1 MSYGSP
7 AYNSLRY
14 PERVRIT
21 AESGNG
27 RETVMLSRYLR
38 LAIVIVTLGGAIE
51 ASGQQATEMFIPIGQ
66 SPGLSNKE
74 SVIGT
79 LELVDPGNRMV
90 TISGSSGAQTV
101 GITDQTMIWLDR
113 SEQKQ
118 PNQNGGIND
127 LQKGRKIEIK
137 ARKGEVKAVAEW
149 IKVQVGP

>member
-1 MSYGSP
+1 
-7 AYNSLRY
+7 
-14 PERVRIT
+14 
-21 AESGNG
+21 
-27 RETVMLSRYLR
+27 MLNRYLG
-38 LAIVIVTLGGAIE
+38 LAIVVVALGGTLE

-79 LELVDPGNRMV
+79 LESVDPRKRMV
-90 TISGSSGAQTV
+90 TISSSSGAQTV
-101 GITDQTMIWLDR
+101 GITDRTMIWLDR

-118 PNQNGGIND
+118 PNQDGAIND

-137 ARKGEVKAVAEW
+137 VRKGEPKAVAEW

>member
-1 MSYGSP
+1 
-7 AYNSLRY
+7 
-14 PERVRIT
+14 
-21 AESGNG
+21 
-27 RETVMLSRYLR
+27 MLNCYLR
-38 LAIVIVTLGGAIE
+38 LAIVVVALGGTLE
-51 ASGQQATEMFIPIGQ
+51 AAGQQATEMFIPIGQ

-79 LELVDPGNRMV
+79 LESVDPGKRMV
-90 TISGSSGAQTV
+90 TISNSSGSQTV
-101 GITDQTMIWLDR
+101 GITDRTMIWLDR

-137 ARKGEVKAVAEW
+137 VRKGEAKAVAEW